1 MCCLLHQP
9 SRDRDRVASSL
20 VDAGPPGQDTD
31 NFTNILDFIRL
42 TKSALSWSKGAE
54 KTNIANSTIG
64 VWEAQLPT
72 LVH

>member
-1 MCCLLHQP
+1 MLSSASTIRDEGSRSTLL
-9 SRDRDRVASSL
+9 VG
-20 VDAGPPGQDTD
+20 AGPPDQDTD

-42 TKSALSWSKGAE
+42 TKSTLSWSKGAE
-54 KTNIANSTIG
+54 ETNIANSTIG